1 MTPALSQIATS
12 DGNSEL
18 CAVATHEGDEEMAE
32 TEVTDCVNHPG
43 KSRQESRKYQSARL
57 AAQIARSQSGCERP
71 RAVRSWFLSK

>member
-32 TEVTDCVNHPG
+32 TEVTDCVNHAG
-43 KSRQESRKYQSARL
+43 KGR
-57 AAQIARSQSGCERP
+57 
-71 RAVRSWFLSK
+71 